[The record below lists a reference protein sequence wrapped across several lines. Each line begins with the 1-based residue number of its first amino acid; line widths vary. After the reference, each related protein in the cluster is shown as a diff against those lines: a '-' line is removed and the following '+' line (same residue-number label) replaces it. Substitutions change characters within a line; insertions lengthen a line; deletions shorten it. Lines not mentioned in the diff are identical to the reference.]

1 MEIQKK
7 SVFSLV
13 KERREKGFIIITV
26 FICRIAPYGQV
37 LMLPSGCQC
46 VLVTDDDFALSVE
59 VN

>member
-26 FICRIAPYGQV
+26 FICRKAPYGQV
-37 LMLPSGCQC
+37 LMLPSGC
-46 VLVTDDDFALSVE
+46 LVRPG
-59 VN
+59 N